1 MASRY
6 YGINRGQ
13 TLNGY
18 GTAVVAEGSSTGT
31 KDLEIAVDLS
41 KSLTKLEVL
50 LLIDELK
57 QYITKGNW
65 PPA

>member
-13 TLNGY
+13 TEFS
-18 GTAVVAEGSSTGT
+18 VVEGSSTGT
-31 KDLEIAVDLS
+31 KDVELVVDLS
-41 KSLTKLEVL
+41 KSLTKAEVL
-50 LLIDELK
+50 EKIEEIKNHIL
-57 QYITKGNW
+57 KGNW

>member
-13 TLNGY
+13 TEFS
-18 GTAVVAEGSSTGT
+18 VAEGSSTNT
-31 KDLEIAVDLS
+31 KDVELVVDLA
-41 KSLTKLEVL
+41 KNLTKAEVIEK
-50 LLIDELK
+50 IDEIKNHVL
-57 QYITKGNW
+57 KGNW